1 MTSAINAARWLCRF
15 YYERNSKRISEMVL
29 HKLLYFSQR
38 EALIA
43 DADSPLFPEPFEAWK
58 YGPVLCA
65 IRASFSEISNS
76 SEGDFEELSNDD
88 EKAIKSAL
96 DRYSGIDP
104 WGLVNLT
111 HGESSWINARNGCG
125 PGDRCRNEITVEA
138 IRIDAERIRCRRRLL
153 DERRRL
159 SGRA

>member
-1 MTSAINAARWLCRF
+1 MTSAINAARCLCRF
-15 YYERNSKRISEMVL
+15 YHERNSERISEMVL

-43 DADSPLFPEPFEAWK
+43 DADSPLFLESFEAWK
-58 YGPVLCA
+58 YGPVMCA
-65 IRASFSEISNS
+65 IRASFSEISS
-76 SEGDFEELSNDD
+76 ASENDFEALSNED
-88 EKAIKSAL
+88 ETAIKSAL
-96 DRYSGIDP
+96 ERYADIDP

-138 IRIDAERIRCRRRLL
+138 IRIDAARIRCRRRLL
-153 DERRRL
+153 EERRRL